1 MVTQFIE
8 NTPDLLGAFS
18 TCGLAAIT
26 WTMAKRSLGRSDMVV
41 VGTDY
46 DADSI
51 ALVKRG
57 DLDAFVA
64 QPIYEEAQQGVVVLD
79 ALLRGKRYEQFTQL
93 DSPLVTKANVD
104 KYDRLLQSVKNW
116 YV

>member
-1 MVTQFIE
+1 MVI
-8 NTPDLLGAFS
+8 
-18 TCGLAAIT
+18 
-26 WTMAKRSLGRSDMVV
+26 

-51 ALVKRG
+51 ALIKSG
-57 DLDAFVA
+57 ELDAFVA
-64 QPIYEEAQQGVVVLD
+64 QPIYEEAQQGAVILD